1 MSIEKPITFEDSEY
15 KIPIKFKETVG
26 TVTFVAVR
34 TAKYLRDEDGQL
46 TDEMRAQSIEVS
58 SEKQRETFN
67 VDLPPAFKLED
78 LHLKF
83 GDTIEVDGVDT
94 CEAWAQLAPDDNN
107 VENAM
112 TGFTIKADSVRKV
125 QVPPKQTVQENSNRK
140 NDRKEEKKES

>member
-34 TAKYLRDEDGQL
+34 TAKYVRDEDGQL

-67 VDLPPAFKLED
+67 VDLPPTFKLED

-83 GDTIEVDGVDT
+83 GDTIEVEGVDT

-125 QVPPKQTVQENSNRK
+125 QAPPKQTVQENNARK
-140 NDRKEEKKES
+140 NEKKEEKKEN